1 MVEKQRFP
9 IAFRM
14 TALTLLV
21 ESSFVNVIFL
31 VTGVAVG
38 RRFGF
43 VQLPGVAGLAFGR
56 PMLPL
61 QWILRIVVVLEQE
74 DFPVP
79 FGMTAFTLL
88 GKLSLMLVVFLV
100 TGITV
105 DRGLILIQEPLVAR
119 LALGRDMPSA

>member
-1 MVEKQRFP
+1 MVEEQRLP
-9 IAFRM
+9 IPFCM
-14 TALTLLV
+14 TALTLLI
-21 ESSFVNVIFL
+21 EASFVNIVFL

-38 RRFGF
+38 RCFGF
-43 VQLPGVAGLAFGR
+43 VQLSGVAGLALGR
-56 PMLPL
+56 PMLPP

-74 DFPVP
+74 CFPVP